1 MTNRGKTPIRVFSTN
16 LTGSPEFYA
25 SNQYR
30 VKDGI
35 VTINGDKWDVTQDI
49 YHAIVKYKL
58 TYEDFDSS
66 PPVDPGASERGGD
79 ERCQR

>member
-1 MTNRGKTPIRVFSTN
+1 MSRGNRGKTPIRVFSTN

-30 VKDGI
+30 
-35 VTINGDKWDVTQDI
+35 INGDGTVTVHGDQWDVTQDI

-58 TYEDFDSS
+58 SHEHFESDAD
-66 PPVDPGASERGGD
+66 AAERR
-79 ERCQR
+79 E